1 MHETYQ
7 FGKEHGIKL
16 MIGIELDQLQ
26 RRGYFLENR
35 CFFCLS
41 EVEMVDHLLLQCAKT
56 RVLWNLLFS
65 LFGVSWILSYSVKET
80 LLGWHGLFVG
90 KTHKKAWQTTPLCIF
105 WTVWK
110 KRNLIVFDNEELSI
124 QRLKN
129 SFVYNPWSWSRMSV
143 DMCSISLVSFID
155 WLGSKWGQV
164 MFLACF
170 PPTVVKGTPRLGVA
184 RRPFTKAPLRRSP
197 SARCDVIA
205 WLASGQV
212 RLSSSPSPS
221 PSPSPSFL

>member
-41 EVEMVDHLLLQCAKT
+41 EVETVDHLFLHCAKT

-65 LFGVSWILSYSVKET
+65 LFGVSWILSCSVKET
-80 LLGWHGLFVG
+80 LLGWHGLFVDKG
-90 KTHKKAWQTTPLCIF
+90 RKKAWQVAPLCIF
-105 WTVWK
+105 WTMWK
-110 KRNLIVFDNEELSI
+110 KMNLIVFDNEELSI

-129 SFVYNPWSWSRMSV
+129 SFV
-143 DMCSISLVSFID
+143 
-155 WLGSKWGQV
+155 
-164 MFLACF
+164 
-170 PPTVVKGTPRLGVA
+170 
-184 RRPFTKAPLRRSP
+184 
-197 SARCDVIA
+197 
-205 WLASGQV
+205 
-212 RLSSSPSPS
+212 
-221 PSPSPSFL
+221 

>member
-1 MHETYQ
+1 M
-7 FGKEHGIKL
+7 
-16 MIGIELDQLQ
+16 
-26 RRGYFLENR
+26 
-35 CFFCLS
+35 
-41 EVEMVDHLLLQCAKT
+41 
-56 RVLWNLLFS
+56 
-65 LFGVSWILSYSVKET
+65 KET

-110 KRNLIVFDNEELSI
+110 KRNLIVFDNEELLI

-170 PPTVVKGTPRLGVA
+170 PPIVVKDTPRLGAA
-184 RRPFTKAPLRRSP
+184 RRHPLTPRLKVGDAPSRRRCLGAHLWQGATRSP
-197 SARCDVIA
+197 DSPLARYA
-205 WLASGQV
+205 FSF
-212 RLSSSPSPS
+212 SFSFSSPVAVG
-221 PSPSPSFL
+221 L